1 MPAYVLV
8 DIDVVDKERYERY
21 KQLSTAALAAYDG
34 RFIVR
39 GGKVETMEGAWA
51 PQRLVIIEF
60 ATLEQAKRW
69 WNSPEY
75 AEAKALRQATARS
88 ELIIV
93 EGV

>member
-1 MPAYVLV
+1 MAAYVLV
-8 DIDVVDKERYERY
+8 QIEVLDKERYERY

-39 GGKVETMEGAWA
+39 GGNVETLEGSWS
-51 PQRLVIIEF
+51 PKRLVIIEF
-60 ATLEQAKRW
+60 PSVEQARKW
-69 WNSPEY
+69 WNSKEY
-75 AEAKALRQATARS
+75 SEARALRQATARS